1 MPAKSPAKSAPAA
14 AAKSPAAGAS
24 KDVVIKGPAG
34 PSWDSIRALAA
45 GKKGDA
51 AAAASQ
57 CKSFLSNPALPTL
70 TGQTAASIA
79 KLAGKAVAGAP
90 AAVFKEVLALS
101 DAAVAKLSGGAAS
114 GGAAPAGGK
123 KVLDVAA
130 LVAELCVGVG
140 TAFAPDAIEA
150 LEKAARVQ
158 AAGAKPAKKAAKKPT
173 QKVRRF
179 PPPLPPPSRAL
190 PAPPPLFRGHKKRA
204 PRPLTPAP
212 LPNQRAGHKGEKG
225 RRQGGGEE
233 EVSGGGNTL
242 FAVGAVGGD
251 SEGRGKRRKKNAPF
265 LCLCV
270 FFTRR
275 PPP

>member
-1 MPAKSPAKSAPAA
+1 MGPAGASGVANRQTKLRFLQMPATSPAKSAPAA

-101 DAAVAKLSGGAAS
+101 DAAVAKLSGGA

-179 PPPLPPPSRAL
+179 PR
-190 PAPPPLFRGHKKRA
+190 RRA
-204 PRPLTPAP
+204 PSPRPRRFFVSTRNARPARSRP
-212 LPNQRAGHKGEKG
+212 RPSQTNAQATKVKKAVAKG
-225 RRQGGGEE
+225 
-233 EVSGGGNTL
+233 V
-242 FAVGAVGGD
+242 A
-251 SEGRGKRRKKNAPF
+251 KKK
-265 LCLCV
+265 
-270 FFTRR
+270 
-275 PPP
+275 

>member
-101 DAAVAKLSGGAAS
+101 DAAVAKLSGGA

-150 LEKAARVQ
+150 LENAARVQ

-179 PPPLPPPSRAL
+179 PR
-190 PAPPPLFRGHKKRA
+190 RRA
-204 PRPLTPAP
+204 PSPRPRRFFVSTRNARPARSRP
-212 LPNQRAGHKGEKG
+212 RPSQTNAQATKVKKAVAKG
-225 RRQGGGEE
+225 
-233 EVSGGGNTL
+233 V
-242 FAVGAVGGD
+242 A
-251 SEGRGKRRKKNAPF
+251 KKK
-265 LCLCV
+265 
-270 FFTRR
+270 
-275 PPP
+275 